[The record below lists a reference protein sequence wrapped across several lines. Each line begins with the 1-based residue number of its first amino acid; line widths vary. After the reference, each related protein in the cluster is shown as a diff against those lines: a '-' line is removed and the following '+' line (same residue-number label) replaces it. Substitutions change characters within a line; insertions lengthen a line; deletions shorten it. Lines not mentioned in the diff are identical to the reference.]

1 MYRYL
6 MKEGALV
13 VGQQSQPALQHKD
26 FSSPGNCNL
35 FCSLG
40 MSTQHFIQHT
50 SKEPSNTRLPW
61 DTCDTNSISFPR
73 NFSFSWACLEVIS
86 HVLVPPPGLMISTL
100 QQFPLCLPAWRTS
113 PAAATYFLPCSNST
127 SQLPFSFWRN
137 SREFSVQMLSKYFYF
152 AHIVYLIRNH
162 YQLFSIELSLHFH
175 AFAPNPLLFLN
186 CIVYGNWLK
195 I

>member
-152 AHIVYLIRNH
+152 AHIS
-162 YQLFSIELSLHFH
+162 FHFH